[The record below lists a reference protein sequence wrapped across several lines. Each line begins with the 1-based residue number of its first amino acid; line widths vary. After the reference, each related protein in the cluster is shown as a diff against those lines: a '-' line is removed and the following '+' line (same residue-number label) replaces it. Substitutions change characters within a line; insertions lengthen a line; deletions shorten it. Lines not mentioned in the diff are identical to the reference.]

1 MKNRSAIVTLFAG
14 ALAAVAGV
22 GLVSTSHR
30 GTVAAVQTAS
40 AADAPQVGPVGVVDY
55 NKVLKDLGWE
65 AKLNDNIKSYSDQ
78 LTKEFNTYEAR
89 YSQQIGDMQT
99 TLKGLGPNLTQQQ
112 QQEFVQTVNATKQT
126 LAALRQ
132 RGNEEIGLYRN
143 EWLRRYKE
151 ALAPT
156 VKQLAEQ
163 RHLGAVLASTELV
176 VYLDPGADLSNA
188 VVEAAKKQPP
198 ALSDVLMPSLPQ
210 APLNVGPNMLA
221 ATQPSSQPATQPGA
235 PAPAPQ
241 PAKKP

>member
-22 GLVSTSHR
+22 GLVSTSHH
-30 GTVAAVQTAS
+30 GTVTGVQTAA
-40 AADAPQVGPVGVVDY
+40 AADAPQVGPVGAVDY

-65 AKLNDNIKSYSDQ
+65 AKLNDNIKSYGDQ
-78 LTKEFNTYEAR
+78 LTKEYNGYEAK
-89 YSQQIGDMQT
+89 YSQQIGDMQA
-99 TLKGLGPNLTQQQ
+99 TLKGLGNNLTQQQ
-112 QQEFVQTVNATKQT
+112 QQEFVQTVNATRQT
-126 LAALRQ
+126 LVALRQ
-132 RGNEEIGLYRN
+132 RGNEELGQYRN

-151 ALAPT
+151 ALSPAI
-156 VKQLAEQ
+156 KQIAEQ

-198 ALSDVLMPSLPQ
+198 VISDVLMPSLPQ
-210 APLNVGPNMLA
+210 APLNVGPNMMA
-221 ATQPSSQPATQPGA
+221 ATQPTSQPTTQSAVPVA
-235 PAPAPQ
+235 PAQ